1 MSIKNLASNCKNADY
16 SFGPSDSTRRIP
28 RRKHFQPN
36 INSLRNSVTR
46 KNVGNYSRI
55 DTTVLR
61 AASCHSVS
69 SDTRK
74 NLQFHPNLRRPS
86 RRVEFKKSWTRF
98 FGHESFHFG
107 RPTLSTLAFF
117 PLRPSPIV
125 HEAVTR
131 ELLPDFLC
139 PGNSKGEKLRPTV
152 ADNCLANW
160 PTPHLICPLN
170 ASWTTVY
177 VLTTF
182 NTADNERN
190 SSVLRFLVAHDT
202 VCVI

>member
-1 MSIKNLASNCKNADY
+1 MRTNY

-36 INSLRNSVTR
+36 INSVRNSVTR

-55 DTTVLR
+55 HTTVLR
-61 AASCHSVS
+61 ATWWRSVS

-74 NLQFHPNLRRPS
+74 NLQFHPNPRRPS

-98 FGHESFHFG
+98 WTRKFSLWKTNFVHVG
-107 RPTLSTLAFF
+107 LF
-117 PLRPSPIV
+117 PLRPLPIV
-125 HEAVTR
+125 HEAVTT
-131 ELLPDFLC
+131 ELLPDFLS

-160 PTPHLICPLN
+160 PTGQPP
-170 ASWTTVY
+170 T
-177 VLTTF
+177 
-182 NTADNERN
+182 
-190 SSVLRFLVAHDT
+190 
-202 VCVI
+202 

>member
-1 MSIKNLASNCKNADY
+1 MILIRFAIFFLSSNLFKKQKKIITSSLKLSIKNLASNCKNADY

-36 INSLRNSVTR
+36 INPLRNSVTR

-117 PLRPSPIV
+117 RFDLRPLY
-125 HEAVTR
+125 TR
-131 ELLPDFLC
+131 LLPESFYQIFC
-139 PGNSKGEKLRPTV
+139 PLEIRKVKSCAQR
-152 ADNCLANW
+152 W
-160 PTPHLICPLN
+160 PTIVSQIGQPP
-170 ASWTTVY
+170 T
-177 VLTTF
+177 
-182 NTADNERN
+182 
-190 SSVLRFLVAHDT
+190 
-202 VCVI
+202 

>member
-1 MSIKNLASNCKNADY
+1 MILIRFAIFFLSSKLFKKQKKIITSSLKLSIKNLASNCKNADY

-36 INSLRNSVTR
+36 INPLRNSVTR

-98 FGHESFHFG
+98 LDTKVF
-107 RPTLSTLAFF
+107 TL
-117 PLRPSPIV
+117 
-125 HEAVTR
+125 E
-131 ELLPDFLC
+131 DQLC
-139 PGNSKGEKLRPTV
+139 PR
-152 ADNCLANW
+152 W
-160 PTPHLICPLN
+160 PFS
-170 ASWTTVY
+170 AS
-177 VLTTF
+177 TF
-182 NTADNERN
+182 AHCTRGCYQRAFTRFSVPWKFER
-190 SSVLRFLVAHDT
+190 
-202 VCVI
+202 